1 MLGDSLGSTD
11 SKVIV
16 SYEGIKIRS
25 TNGTVFGTIIVN
37 LYGIK
42 LGVMLEHKLAYLDGS
57 FYGSNDGKV
66 EILFL

>member
-1 MLGDSLGSTD
+1 M
-11 SKVIV
+11 
-16 SYEGIKIRS
+16 
-25 TNGTVFGTIIVN
+25 FGTIILN
-37 LYGIK
+37 LYGIT